1 MDFIKQFD
9 NKIETG
15 LKSISKITY
24 VSAIAHFLLVL
35 YAAKLAPTLPPAVL
49 ELFNNQYFRLFVFS
63 MILWTA
69 NVTPSISILIA
80 LGFMVSINSA
90 NEQQLWEFLENTN
103 TVSID
108 QGIEAVDALAQAA
121 ASSVPIAMSDIK
133 PVADIAVSASQTTD
147 GVQAIQALAGQA
159 GQPTAATQEAIDV
172 AKSIA
177 VESIVS
183 PTPSIAPI
191 ATIPF
196 EQGVQ
201 AVQIL
206 AQGAVSPSPMDVN
219 DVKQVA
225 DIAMSTATTNDGVQA
240 IRALANQAMQPSAAT
255 PEATNVAANI
265 AVDSIIPSS
274 QMQAPSQAQMQAPS
288 QAQMQ
293 APSQAQMQAQ
303 MEQGVQAVQLLAQGA
318 VSQSPM
324 AVSDARQIAD
334 IAMSTVTTN
343 GGAQAI
349 QALANQAIQPSAA
362 TPEAIKTAANIAVE
376 SIIAPF
382 EAQAPS
388 LAPVLSQNQEQ
399 VAVRVPAPAPA
410 PQDEELAGCYPMR
423 RYDMSK
429 VESSSGIQQGFETYQ
444 TLST

>member
-1 MDFIKQFD
+1 MKNYFILIYYKRFLIMDFIKQFD

-274 QMQAPSQAQMQAPS
+274 QMQAPSQAQMQA
-288 QAQMQ
+288 
-293 APSQAQMQAQ
+293 Q